1 MRLTNFA
8 DLKKS
13 KMNIIKLSLL
23 VMLAAGF
30 VGCAEE
36 ETKTIDSSV
45 VNNNQTASENG
56 EVAQVPVMEFE
67 EILFDF
73 GTITQGEKVNFVY
86 KFTNTGDADLVI
98 SSAKGSCG
106 CTVPNW
112 PKQPIAPGASG
123 EIKVV
128 FNSDGKKDNQ
138 HKEVSINANTQPAL
152 NKVAFK
158 GVVVVPTEE
167 TTAE

>member
-1 MRLTNFA
+1 
-8 DLKKS
+8 
-13 KMNIIKLSLL
+13 MNIFKLSLI
-23 VMLAAGF
+23 VIVAAAF
-30 VGCAEE
+30 MSCANEE
-36 ETKTIDSSV
+36 PATVDTSV
-45 VNNNQTASENG
+45 VNNNQTASENA
-56 EVAQVPVMEFE
+56 EVTEMPIMEFE
-67 EILFDF
+67 EVMFDF

-86 KFTNTGDADLVI
+86 KFTNTGDADLII

-106 CTVPNW
+106 CTVPDW

-138 HKEVSINANTQPAL
+138 HKDVSINANTQPAL

-158 GVVVVPTEE
+158 GVVVVPSEKVG
-167 TTAE
+167 AE

>member
-1 MRLTNFA
+1 MTNFA
-8 DLKKS
+8 DLKNY
-13 KMNIIKLSLL
+13 KMNIIKTSLIL
-23 VMLAAGF
+23 ILAASF
-30 VGCAEE
+30 FSCANEE
-36 ETKTIDSSV
+36 SNTIDTSV
-45 VNNNQTASENG
+45 VNNTQTASENG
-56 EVAQVPVMEFE
+56 EVTEVPVMEFE
-67 EILFDF
+67 EVMFDF

-86 KFTNTGDADLVI
+86 KFKNTGDADLII

-106 CTVPNW
+106 CTVPDW
-112 PKQPIAPGASG
+112 PKQPIPPGGSG

-138 HKEVSINANTQPAL
+138 HKDVSINANTQPAL

-167 TTAE
+167 ATAE